1 MELFLG
7 IVFGS
12 IGGVYVFLAR
22 REHSALYLVIGAL
35 LILFPYFVS
44 GVPLTIVIG
53 VALSIVP
60 VAVNRGWV

>member
-22 REHSALYLVIGAL
+22 REHDALYLIIGAA

-44 GVPLTIVIG
+44 GIALTLAIGTLLSMVPI
-53 VALSIVP
+53 A
-60 VAVNRGWV
+60 RYQGWI